1 MIHFFR
7 KKRRYISILLLTIFV
22 LEMMPLRTALAL
34 TSGPSQPEV
43 QSFQPAGTSD
53 MVDLFSGD
61 FSYNISLFELPGP
74 NGGYPFNLSYQSGI
88 SMDQE
93 ASWVG
98 LGWNL
103 QPGAISRQMRG
114 LPDEFKGDP
123 IYTKMSL
130 DPSVT
135 VGIGAGA
142 GLEIFGSDAA
152 VSATLGFS
160 VSLNNYKGVGYSID
174 GSVGYGK
181 SASSGGPSAG
191 LGLDFSLNSQEGV
204 SVSPSLSLGAMNVNL
219 GLGIGYNSK
228 EGLGSVSFTQSISAT
243 KKKNADGSG
252 GETTTRKGKIKDFY
266 RTQATGSASLSL
278 AHPSYTP
285 QITMPMRNIGISAT
299 VKIGGS
305 FWGIFSN
312 GYINGFYNEQWL
324 ANDKQR
330 IRADAFGYLNYQSA
344 TNSKNLL
351 DFNREKDGMV
361 TQEGPNLAIPSL
373 SYDIYSV
380 NGQGISGMYRPMRN
394 DYGIVRDQETSSESN
409 GGSAGL
415 DLGPALTHVGANLSI
430 NHSKSTT
437 GGWTANNN
445 IGGTA
450 TFLDSRQ
457 DNAYEPWY
465 FKVHGEPTAEPT
477 QTIDDLGGDKA
488 VRVKLTGG
496 GDNVVAS
503 SQLEN
508 RSFSKTAPAS
518 SSTNQQR
525 KVRNQA
531 IQPYTNEQIL
541 SGGQEMLPHFKIKYL
556 DAGGNEQSFSRST
569 LPKHHIA
576 GFSALTPEGL
586 RYNYGIPAYNLY
598 QEEVTY
604 TAQQQNG
611 QIDRVNVGNNGQ
623 GDPNYGWN
631 YTEKYLRRV
640 EVPQYA
646 HSHLLT
652 SILGPDY
659 VDVKNDGVTED
670 DLGYWVKFTYKK
682 TTTDTDRFKWR
693 DPFSKAHLQEGWKT
707 DPRDDKGSFVYGEKE
722 MWYMTKAETKSH
734 IATFELEER
743 EDGKGV
749 NDKLQDNDDKGK
761 SVYSL
766 KGIKLFTRF
775 GGSTIPIK
783 IVRFE
788 YDYSLCQGVF
798 NSSTG
803 KGKLTLKKVWFE
815 YGTSQ
820 RGRLNPYVF
829 TYHPSNPMYDVLA
842 YDRWG
847 NYKPYSTGDYSANRD
862 FPYVNQDPS
871 KKDLLNSQSAAW
883 SLQQIQLPSG
893 GKVVVDYESDDYAYV
908 QHKQVMQMTE
918 IVDPYCPASNAVSN
932 STFVLIDNDLKVRFK
947 LEKPIEV
954 SPSINPSKEVLKY
967 LDQNRK
973 QLYFKLMLNLRST
986 TENFE
991 EFISGYA
998 DIDFA
1003 KAPGLETDNTGRYVF
1018 GYFFVKP
1025 EKGYHPFSLRAWQH
1039 LRTNQPELA
1048 NSGGTLKR
1056 TSSAG
1061 ERIDQIRSLGSIITQ
1076 VRQMFQGFYS
1086 FCRDKQ
1092 WGRQV
1097 TVAKSWIRLNSP
1109 DKIKYGGGLR
1119 VRQITMIDQWQH
1131 DEEGLYGQ
1139 VYDYTTEEGNNVVSS
1154 GVASYE
1160 PIVGGDENPLRYA
1173 KKYTQTIPLRSS
1185 NNLFFEYPINESY
1198 YPGPQVGYSKVTV
1211 MSLASASLAGK
1222 DVKNIT
1228 LSDGKKLFPVGA
1240 NTGYGTSGKTVHEFY
1255 TAKDFP
1261 VITDETEKDNKP
1273 YKLSVPIPFIG
1284 SITISKLTASQGYSI
1299 VTNDMHGKQKKV
1311 SNYRQDRNGKVEQD
1325 PISWVKYNYSS
1336 EPRQYEQEKVFSL
1349 LNRFKDNGDETL
1361 SLASLAELNNSSI
1374 SKFTLGQ
1381 ESEFFM
1387 DMRQFQD
1394 NAWSGG
1400 LRLNVDVLFFF
1411 FFSVP
1416 TFVPWPSVG
1425 KSEVQ
1430 LRTAVANKIIFRSG
1444 ILESVEAFDG
1454 GSLVKTKNLKWD
1466 KRTGATMLTSV
1477 NNNFDALIYS
1487 YTIPAYTKYQG
1498 MGAASQ
1504 NIGLAFTANN
1514 VQKVP
1519 NENNLYQFSV
1529 TLPEGSLYPG
1539 DEILLY
1545 SGSSFSSPIAKVVYA
1560 GPSDGQKRLY
1570 SEQAL
1575 AAAQYKGLIVR
1586 SGYRNQLSVST
1597 GNITALEDPSIK
1609 GNTVTF
1615 SKTIQLP
1622 K

>member
-1 MIHFFR
+1 MAIF
-7 KKRRYISILLLTIFV
+7 LLVVMSAQLA
-22 LEMMPLRTALAL
+22 PSTAVLAL

-61 FSYNISLFELPGP
+61 FSYNIPLFELPGP

-103 QPGAISRQMRG
+103 QPGAITRQMRG

-142 GLEIFGSDAA
+142 GVEIFGSDKVAA
-152 VSATLGFS
+152 SIGLS
-160 VSLNNYKGVGYSID
+160 ISLNNYKGVGYSID
-174 GSVGYGK
+174 GSVGFGR
-181 SASSGGPSAG
+181 AANSSSTAG
-191 LGLDFSLNSQEGV
+191 IGLDFSLNSKEGV
-204 SVSPSLSLGAMNVNL
+204 NVNPSISLGNKNVNF
-219 GLGIGYNSK
+219 GLGVGYNSK
-228 EGLGSVSFTQSISAT
+228 EGLGSISLTQTYNYNRLFIRPFIKSFEVKSTST
-243 KKKNADGSG
+243 KLS
-252 GETTTRKGKIKDFY
+252 
-266 RTQATGSASLSL
+266 GSASLSL
-278 AHPSYTP
+278 SHPSYTP
-285 QITMPMRNIGISAT
+285 QITMPMKNIGISAT

-305 FWGIFSN
+305 FWGFFGN
-312 GYINGFYNEQWL
+312 GYVNGFYNEQWL

-330 IRADAFGYLNYQSA
+330 IRTDAFGYLNYQSA
-344 TNSKNLL
+344 TNPKNLL
-351 DFNREKDGMV
+351 DLNREKDGMV

-394 DYGIVRDQETSSESN
+394 DYGIVRDQESSSESN

-415 DLGPALTHVGANLSI
+415 DLGPALVHVGANLSI

-445 IGGTA
+445 MGSTA

-488 VRVKLTGG
+488 VRVKMTGG

-503 SQLEN
+503 NQLEN

-541 SGGQEMLPHFKIKYL
+541 SGGQEMLSQFKIKYL
-556 DAGGNEQSFSRST
+556 DAGGNEQTFSRST

-640 EVPQYA
+640 EMPQYA

-659 VDVKNDGVTED
+659 VDVTNDGVTED

-722 MWYMTKAETKSH
+722 MWYMAKAETKSH
-734 IATFELEER
+734 ITTFELEER
-743 EDGKGV
+743 EDGRGV
-749 NDKLQDNDDKGK
+749 NAKLQDNDDKGK
-761 SVYSL
+761 SVFLL
-766 KGIKLFTRF
+766 KEIKLFTRF
-775 GGSTIPIK
+775 GGSAIPIK
-783 IVRFE
+783 VVRFE

-798 NSSTG
+798 NSATNG
-803 KGKLTLKKVWFE
+803 GKLTLKKVWFE
-815 YGTSQ
+815 YGSSQ

-829 TYHPSNPMYDVLA
+829 TYHSTNPKYDVLA

-847 NYKPYSTGDYSANRD
+847 NYKPYASGEYSANRD
-862 FPYVNQDPS
+862 FPYVSQDPT
-871 KKDLLNSQSAAW
+871 KKDLLNNQSAAW

-893 GKVVVDYESDDYAYV
+893 GKVIVDYESDDYAYV
-908 QHKQVMQMTE
+908 QHKQAMQMTE
-918 IVDPYCPASNAVSN
+918 IIDPYSPASNALSSAKFN
-932 STFVLIDNDLKVRFK
+932 LIDSDLKVRFK
-947 LEKPIEV
+947 LEKPIDV
-954 SPSINPSKEVLKY
+954 SPSVNQSKEVAKY

-973 QLYFKLMLNLRST
+973 QLYFKLMLNLRSPA
-986 TENFE
+986 ENFE

-998 DIDFA
+998 DIDFGRA
-1003 KAPGLETDNTGRYVF
+1003 FGLETDNTGKYVF
-1018 GYFFVKP
+1018 GYFYVKS
-1025 EKGYHPFSLRAWQH
+1025 EKGYNPFSLRAWQH

-1056 TSSAG
+1056 TNSTG
-1061 ERIDQIRSLGSIITQ
+1061 ERIDQIRGLGSIITQ

-1086 FCRDKQ
+1086 FCGDKQ

-1097 TVAKSWIRLNSP
+1097 TVGKSWIRLNSP
-1109 DKIKYGGGLR
+1109 DKVKYGGGLR
-1119 VRQITMIDQWQH
+1119 VKQITMSDQWQH

-1139 VYDYTTEEGNNVVSS
+1139 VYDYTTEEGLNVISS

-1173 KKYTQTIPLRSS
+1173 KKYTQTIPLRSD

-1222 DVKNIT
+1222 EVKNIT
-1228 LSDGKKLFPVGA
+1228 LSDGKKLFPLGA
-1240 NTGYGTSGKTVHEFY
+1240 NTSYGTSGKTVHEFY

-1311 SNYRQDRNGKVEQD
+1311 SNYRQDRNGKIEPD

-1394 NAWSGG
+1394 NAWTGG
-1400 LRLNVDVLFFF
+1400 VNVNVDILYFFF
-1411 FFSVP
+1411 FVVV
-1416 TFVPWPSVG
+1416 TVVPWPTAG
-1425 KSEVQ
+1425 KSETQ
-1430 LRTAVANKIIFRSG
+1430 LRTAVTNKIIFRSG

-1466 KRTGATMLTSV
+1466 KRTGATVLTSV
-1477 NNNFDALIYS
+1477 NNNFDAPIYS

-1504 NIGLAFTANN
+1504 NIGLAFSAHS
-1514 VQKVP
+1514 VQKLP
-1519 NENNLYQFSV
+1519 NETNLYQFSV
-1529 TLPEGSLYPG
+1529 NVPAGSLYPG

-1545 SGSSFSSPIAKVVYA
+1545 SSSGSIANPVAKVVYT
-1560 GPSDGQKRLY
+1560 GDENGSKRLY

-1575 AAAQYKGLIVR
+1575 TATQYKGLIVR
-1586 SGYRNQLSVST
+1586 SGYRNQLSVSA
-1597 GNITALEDPSIK
+1597 GSITALRDPSVP
-1609 GNTVTF
+1609 GATVTY
-1615 SKTIQLP
+1615 SKKVIVTDTN
-1622 K
+1622 